1 MDRYLCLHGHFYQPP
16 RENPWL
22 EDIEVQDSATPFHDW
37 NQRITR
43 ECYGPNA
50 ASRVL
55 DAAGHIVEI
64 VDNYQDISFNFGPTL
79 LSWMERKEPDVYHR
93 IVEADRASRLFRGG
107 HGNALAQ
114 VYNHIIMPLA
124 PHRDRET
131 QVIWGI
137 KDFSRRFGR
146 LPEGMWLAET
156 AADSDTLEIL
166 ATHGI
171 KFTILSPTQA
181 WAVRPARRA
190 TDRPDGI
197 DHTSSGEWENV
208 SGGRVDPS
216 RPYLWRSK
224 NGAELALF
232 FYDAPISRAVAFEG
246 LLSNGDVFASRL
258 MTGFSSDRV
267 GPQLMNIATDGE
279 SYGHHHRFGDMA
291 LAIALKRLR
300 ESGEARLTN
309 YAEFLERFPPSWE
322 VKIHE
327 NSSWSCSHGVERWR
341 SNCGCRLG
349 GHGQWTQEWRT
360 PLRES
365 LDKLAMSL
373 DGIYEKRAA
382 KFLKD
387 PWGARND
394 YIDVILDRGEENLKR
409 FFEKHGIGPLS
420 EVDKI
425 DALRLLEMQRQ
436 RLLMFTSCAWFFD
449 EVSGLESTTV
459 LTSAARALQ
468 IAGAFPEGASLE
480 KVFLAGLAEAKSN
493 IPEIGNGAV
502 VYERYVKPVAADLPR
517 IAAHQAL
524 KALWREE
531 QDRGSVYCF
540 DYTFLDRRTERAAGS
555 SLSIGRI
562 RIQSQ
567 ITRES
572 LDAAYAVLH
581 LGGHDFHCVLRA
593 SPEIDRLRPV
603 LDRLLDVFNTGS
615 MTEALGILSQ
625 HFDPRVFELQD
636 LLLEERR
643 HILSAVIEDILGR
656 FEGTYRMLVDEN
668 KKLMNYLLK
677 AAFPM
682 PHAFRL
688 ALESVLGRDLHKS
701 LMAFSRDESQTAMLR
716 RVHADAKTFS
726 VGLNWAGVGQM
737 VQKRLESHMTL
748 LAKFPSSDIAQ
759 QCLALL
765 SLADD
770 LELPLSLWTTE
781 NTYFAVWKDT
791 LRLLVRNTPD
801 IPGHRAYRVLAERL
815 RLVA

>member
-22 EDIEVQDSATPFHDW
+22 EDIEIQDSAHPYHDW

-55 DAAGHIVEI
+55 DSSGRIVEI
-64 VDNYQDISFNFGPTL
+64 VDNYRDISFNFGPTL

-93 IVEADRASRLFRGG
+93 ILDADRASLEARGG

-124 PHRDRET
+124 SPRDRET
-131 QVIWGI
+131 QVVWGI
-137 KDFSRRFGR
+137 KDFERRFGR
-146 LPEGMWLAET
+146 KPEGMWLAET
-156 AADSDTLEIL
+156 AANTGSLEVL
-166 ATHGI
+166 AAHGI
-171 KFTILSPTQA
+171 KFTVLSPTQA
-181 WAVRPARRA
+181 MAVRPARRA
-190 TDRPDGI
+190 TDRPDG
-197 DHTSSGEWENV
+197 DPSSVGGWENV
-208 SGGRVDPS
+208 SGGHVDPS
-216 RPYLWRSK
+216 RPYLWRSPK
-224 NGAELALF
+224 GAELAIF

-246 LLSNGDVFASRL
+246 VLSNGDVFASRL
-258 MTGFSSDRV
+258 MTGFSADRV

-291 LAIALKRLR
+291 LAIALKRIR
-300 ESGEARLTN
+300 ESGSARLTN
-309 YAEFLERFPPSWE
+309 YGEFLAKFPPTWE

-360 PLRES
+360 ALRES
-365 LDKLAMSL
+365 LDTLGASL
-373 DGIYEKRAA
+373 DVVYEKRAA
-382 KFLKD
+382 KLLRD
-387 PWGARND
+387 PWAARND
-394 YIDVILDRGEENLKR
+394 YIDVISNRTDENRQKFLQA
-409 FFEKHGIGPLS
+409 HASCTLAD
-420 EVDKI
+420 VDEM
-425 DALRLLEMQRQ
+425 DAWRLLEMQRQ

-459 LTSAARALQ
+459 LTSAARAIQL
-468 IAGAFPEGASLE
+468 AGVFPEGASLE
-480 KVFLAGLAEAKSN
+480 PAFVAGLSLAKSN

-502 VYERYVKPVAADLPR
+502 VYERSVKPVAADLSR
-517 IAAHQAL
+517 IAAHQAM

-531 QDRGSVYCF
+531 EDRGTLYCF
-540 DYTFLDRRTERAAGS
+540 DYSFLDRRTERAAGTA
-555 SLSIGRI
+555 LSMGRI
-562 RIQSQ
+562 RVRSQ
-567 ITRES
+567 VTRES
-572 LDAAYAVLH
+572 LDASYAVIH
-581 LGGHDFHCVLRA
+581 LGGHDFHCVLHA
-593 SPEIDRLRPV
+593 SPDSALLRPV
-603 LDRLLDVFNTGS
+603 LDRLVDVFNTGS
-615 MTEALGILSQ
+615 ITEALSLLSQ

-668 KKLMNYLLK
+668 KKLMNYLLR
-677 AAFPM
+677 ASFPM

-701 LMAFSRDESQTAMLR
+701 LTQFNLDETHTALLK
-716 RVHADAKTFS
+716 RVHSDAKTFN
-726 VGLNWAGVGQM
+726 VVLNWEGVGQLI
-737 VQKRLESHMTL
+737 QRRLESHMAL
-748 LAKFPSSDIAQ
+748 LAQFPSTDLAH

-770 LELPLSLWTTE
+770 LELSLSLWVTE
-781 NTYFAVWKDT
+781 NSYFLVWKNS
-791 LRLLVRNTPD
+791 LRALVRSAPD
-801 IPGHRAYRVLAERL
+801 KPGHCDYLKLAERL
-815 RLVA
+815 RLLI